1 MTEQNLT
8 LILSFALGFALKSLK
23 LLSKEDAAVLLRFVL
38 NVCLPPLMILAIYRA
53 TPSAD
58 MLLVTLSAMLVI
70 FILYFISSFIG
81 KKLALPRPTFGSFL
95 VGTMIMNTAFAL
107 PYFKAIGSEEL
118 ARASALP
125 PRHYPLPH
133 PPPPPTPFGLP
144 AHPPPLSLFR
154 TLAPRG
160 PRLVRYSANHRPD
173 LTLLYNAIKYGA
185 NAHTDRFQLKK
196 FLTLP
201 PLWGMLIA
209 FAIKGLGVNIPP
221 AAVSF
226 LEVLGQPTGLLMMVA
241 LGLAFAPQ
249 ASHLGKA
256 LIAVFIRMGLG
267 FAAGF
272 TLSLLF
278 GLQGVPRLVVLTCSA
293 LPVGFNTL
301 ILADRENMDRPFAAT
316 MVSVS
321 TLIALFTTPL
331 LIRLFS

>member
-1 MTEQNLT
+1 MSPFVAS
-8 LILSFALGFALKSLK
+8 ILPLFFSFAVGVAARQLK
-23 LLSKEDAAVLLRFVL
+23 LLSAKDATVLLRFVP
-38 NVCLPPLMILAIYRA
+38 NVCLPPLMILAIYRVELA
-53 TPSAD
+53 GD
-58 MLLVTLSAMLVI
+58 MVLIPFCAMLVVFAI
-70 FILYFISSFIG
+70 YFISSAAG
-81 KKLALPRPTFGSFL
+81 RALRMSGPTFGSFL
-95 VGTMIMNTAFAL
+95 VGTLIMNTAFAL
-107 PYFKAIGSEEL
+107 PFYQSAFGDEGL
-118 ARASALP
+118 ARASL
-125 PRHYPLPH
+125 YDIGNTFLIF
-133 PPPPPTPFGLP
+133 TF
-144 AHPPPLSLFR
+144 S
-154 TLAPRG
+154 
-160 PRLVRYSANHRPD
+160 Y
-173 LTLLYNAIKYGA
+173 YNAIKYGA
-185 NAHTDRFQLKK
+185 NAHTDRIQLKK

-301 ILADRENMDRPFAAT
+301 IMADRENMARPFAAT

>member
-23 LLSKEDAAVLLRFVL
+23 LLSKDDAAVLLRFVL

-53 TPSAD
+53 TPTAD

-70 FILYFISSFIG
+70 FILWFISSFIG

-118 ARASALP
+118 ARAS
-125 PRHYPLPH
+125 
-133 PPPPPTPFGLP
+133 
-144 AHPPPLSLFR
+144 LFDIGN
-154 TLAPRG
+154 TILIFTFS
-160 PRLVRYSANHRPD
+160 Y
-173 LTLLYNAIKYGA
+173 YNAIKYGD
-185 NAHTDRFQLKK
+185 NSHTDRIQLKK

-201 PLWGMLIA
+201 PLWGMVIA
-209 FAIKGLGVNIPP
+209 FGIKGLGVRIPSP
-221 AAVSF
+221 AVSF

-249 ASHLGKA
+249 MSHLGKA

-267 FAAGF
+267 FAAGYA
-272 TLSLLF
+272 LSLLF
-278 GLQGVPRLVVLTCSA
+278 GLQGIPRLVVLTCSA

-316 MVSVS
+316 MVSIS

-331 LIRLFS
+331 LIHFFS

>member
-1 MTEQNLT
+1 MTELNIT
-8 LILSFALGFALKSLK
+8 LILSFAVGVALKSLK
-23 LLSKEDAAVLLRFVL
+23 LLSKDDAPILLRFVL

-58 MLLVTLSAMLVI
+58 MLLVTLIAMLVVV
-70 FILYFISSFIG
+70 ILYFASSLIG
-81 KKLALPRPTFGSFL
+81 KRLDLPGPTFGSFL

-118 ARASALP
+118 ARAS
-125 PRHYPLPH
+125 
-133 PPPPPTPFGLP
+133 
-144 AHPPPLSLFR
+144 LFDIGN
-154 TLAPRG
+154 TILIFTFS
-160 PRLVRYSANHRPD
+160 Y
-173 LTLLYNAIKYGA
+173 YNAIKYGE
-185 NAHTDRFQLKK
+185 NAHTDRIQAKK

-209 FAIKGLGVNIPP
+209 FGIKVFGLVIPP
-221 AAVSF
+221 AAISF
-226 LEVLGQPTGLLMMVA
+226 LEILGQPTGLLMMVA

-267 FAAGF
+267 FAAGYA
-272 TLSLLF
+272 LSLLF
-278 GLQGVPRLVVLTCSA
+278 GLQGIPRTVVLTCSA

-301 ILADRENMDRPFAAT
+301 ILADRENMDRAFAAT

>member
-8 LILSFALGFALKSLK
+8 LILSFGLGFALKSLK

-58 MLLVTLSAMLVI
+58 MLLVTLSAMLVVL
-70 FILYFISSFIG
+70 ILWFISSGIG
-81 KKLALPRPTFGSFL
+81 KKLDLPRPTFGSFL

-107 PYFKAIGSEEL
+107 PYFKAIGSEHL
-118 ARASALP
+118 ARAS
-125 PRHYPLPH
+125 
-133 PPPPPTPFGLP
+133 
-144 AHPPPLSLFR
+144 LFDIGN
-154 TLAPRG
+154 TILIFTFS
-160 PRLVRYSANHRPD
+160 Y
-173 LTLLYNAIKYGA
+173 YNAIKYGA
-185 NAHTDRFQLKK
+185 NAHTDRIQLKR

-201 PLWGMLIA
+201 PLWGMLVA
-209 FAIKGLGVNIPP
+209 FGIKGLGITISP

-226 LEVLGQPTGLLMMVA
+226 LELLGQPTGLLMMVA

-272 TLSLLF
+272 ALSLLF

-316 MVSVS
+316 LVSVS

>member
-1 MTEQNLT
+1 MTEQNIT

-23 LLSKEDAAVLLRFVL
+23 LLSKDDAPVLLRFVL
-38 NVCLPPLMILAIYRA
+38 NVCLPPLMILAIWRA

-70 FILYFISSFIG
+70 FILYFISSFVG
-81 KKLALPRPTFGSFL
+81 KKLQLPRPTFGSFL

-107 PYFKAIGSEEL
+107 PYFKAIGAEEL
-118 ARASALP
+118 ARAS
-125 PRHYPLPH
+125 
-133 PPPPPTPFGLP
+133 
-144 AHPPPLSLFR
+144 LFDIGN
-154 TLAPRG
+154 TILIFTFS
-160 PRLVRYSANHRPD
+160 Y
-173 LTLLYNAIKYGA
+173 YNAIKYGA
-185 NAHTDRFQLKK
+185 NAHTDRIQIKR

-201 PLWGMLIA
+201 PLWGILIG
-209 FAIKGLGVNIPP
+209 FGIKALRLEIPP

-226 LEVLGQPTGLLMMVA
+226 LELLGQPTGLLMMVA
-241 LGLAFAPQ
+241 LGHAFAPQ

-272 TLSLLF
+272 ALSLLF
-278 GLQGVPRLVVLTCSA
+278 GLQGIPRTVVLTCSA

-316 MVSVS
+316 LVSVS
-321 TLIALFTTPL
+321 TFIALFTTPL

>member
-1 MTEQNLT
+1 MTELNIT
-8 LILSFALGFALKSLK
+8 LILSFAVGVALKSLK
-23 LLSKEDAAVLLRFVL
+23 LLSKDDAPILLRFVL

-58 MLLVTLSAMLVI
+58 MLLVTLIAMLVVV
-70 FILYFISSFIG
+70 ILYFASSLIG
-81 KKLALPRPTFGSFL
+81 NRLDLPGPTFGSFL

-118 ARASALP
+118 ARAS
-125 PRHYPLPH
+125 
-133 PPPPPTPFGLP
+133 
-144 AHPPPLSLFR
+144 LFDIGN
-154 TLAPRG
+154 TILIFTFS
-160 PRLVRYSANHRPD
+160 Y
-173 LTLLYNAIKYGA
+173 YNAIKYGE
-185 NAHTDRFQLKK
+185 NAHTDRIQAKK

-209 FAIKGLGVNIPP
+209 FGIKVFGLVIPP
-221 AAVSF
+221 AAISF
-226 LEVLGQPTGLLMMVA
+226 LEILGQPTGLLMMVA

-267 FAAGF
+267 FAAGYA
-272 TLSLLF
+272 LSLLF
-278 GLQGVPRLVVLTCSA
+278 GLQGIPRTVVLTCSA

-301 ILADRENMDRPFAAT
+301 ILADRENMDRAFAAT

>member
-1 MTEQNLT
+1 MTEQNII

-23 LLSKEDAAVLLRFVL
+23 LLSKDDAPVLLRFVL

-70 FILYFISSFIG
+70 FILYFISSFVG
-81 KKLALPRPTFGSFL
+81 KKLQLPRPTFGSFL

-107 PYFKAIGSEEL
+107 PYFKAIGAEEL
-118 ARASALP
+118 ARAS
-125 PRHYPLPH
+125 
-133 PPPPPTPFGLP
+133 
-144 AHPPPLSLFR
+144 LFDIGN
-154 TLAPRG
+154 TILIFTFS
-160 PRLVRYSANHRPD
+160 Y
-173 LTLLYNAIKYGA
+173 YNAIKYGA
-185 NAHTDRFQLKK
+185 NAHTDRIQIKR

-201 PLWGMLIA
+201 PLWGILIG
-209 FAIKGLGVNIPP
+209 FGIKALRLEIPP
-221 AAVSF
+221 SAVSF
-226 LEVLGQPTGLLMMVA
+226 LELLGQPTGLLMMVA

-249 ASHLGKA
+249 SSHLGKA

-272 TLSLLF
+272 ALSLLF
-278 GLQGVPRLVVLTCSA
+278 GLQGIPRTVVLTCSA

-316 MVSVS
+316 LVSVS